1 MGSMIEAIENRVSTR
16 AYDGR
21 ALEAELK
28 SEIRT
33 CLEAN
38 QRGPF
43 GGSLRLEL
51 LDFDELEREELR
63 SLGTYGFIT
72 GARLYIVS
80 AIADTREAR
89 AELGYCLERVVLEAT
104 NLGLGTCW
112 MGGTFR
118 RSNFSRRIGVSPDE
132 IVPVVSPIGYA
143 RPKRSLRERAIRRLA
158 SADQRK
164 PWGDLFFSGDLQAPL
179 VREQAGSFAVPLES
193 VRRAPSASNR
203 QPWRV
208 SLAAGCENLHFF
220 LSRTPGYEKMF
231 GGINLQD
238 IDMGIAMCHF
248 ELSARE
254 LGLPGSWERRP
265 PGLECG
271 SAEYIASWSCETEAV

>member
-1 MGSMIEAIENRVSTR
+1 MGSMIEAIEKRVSTR
-16 AYDGR
+16 AYADR
-21 ALEAELK
+21 PVEAEVK
-28 SEIRT
+28 REIRAW
-33 CLEAN
+33 LEAN

-51 LDFDELEREELR
+51 LDFDQLERAEVR
-63 SLGTYGFIT
+63 SLGTYGIIT

-80 AIADTREAR
+80 AIADTRQAR
-89 AELGYCLERVVLEAT
+89 AELGYGLEKVVLEAT

-118 RSNFSRRIGVSPDE
+118 RSNFAGRAGVSPGE
-132 IVPVVSPIGYA
+132 IVPVVSPIGYP
-143 RPKRSLRERAIRRLA
+143 RPKRSLRERTIRRLA
-158 SADQRK
+158 NADQRR
-164 PWGDLFFSGDLQAPL
+164 PWEELFFDGDLDAPL
-179 VREQAGSFAVPLES
+179 ARERAGALAVPLES

-203 QPWRV
+203 QPWRL
-208 SLAAGCENLHFF
+208 SLSADRGRAHFF

-254 LGLPGSWERRP
+254 LGLAGSWERRP
-265 PGLECG
+265 PGLEG
-271 SAEYIASWSCETEAV
+271 RGTEYIASWICE